1 MFGICSP
8 LCRGFW
14 CFQQWGRWPGGD
26 IMSFV
31 WRCSRSSRGRVSSD
45 MAVRKV
51 SSAGL
56 VWGYRKKLG
65 LCWGAQLLLLI
76 SLWGFW
82 KSLPPAAGC
91 CEQSSIPLWA
101 VLVLLGSSSLFPP
114 SFPGLRGPGVGS
126 WSESF
131 NWTCFLAKPV
141 LLNFTTATSPPFLF
155 VLVKGELCNVSS
167 ELAVFEHGY
176 ELAVQELSDKLFP
189 CTVILQVVYEAELYL
204 TNSVYL
210 NTQFLI
216 STINF
221 KGCLISPVTER
232 EVSRRALAQKQMWG
246 KSNSIPLTA
255 SRCIYPH
262 GCPCY
267 VLT

>member
-1 MFGICSP
+1 M
-8 LCRGFW
+8 
-14 CFQQWGRWPGGD
+14 
-26 IMSFV
+26 
-31 WRCSRSSRGRVSSD
+31 
-45 MAVRKV
+45 
-51 SSAGL
+51 
-56 VWGYRKKLG
+56 
-65 LCWGAQLLLLI
+65 
-76 SLWGFW
+76 
-82 KSLPPAAGC
+82 GC
-91 CEQSSIPLWA
+91 A
-101 VLVLLGSSSLFPP
+101 GSSWLQCPLPP
-114 SFPGLRGPGVGS
+114 SFPELRGPGVGS
-126 WSESF
+126 RSESF

-141 LLNFTTATSPPFLF
+141 LLNLTTARSPPFLF

-232 EVSRRALAQKQMWG
+232 EVFRRALAQKQMWG

-255 SRCIYPH
+255 SRWIYPH
-262 GCPCY
+262 GCPCSGPISKQNSIKMLFCAGFGSFSPPPCY
-267 VLT
+267 YPESSPPTSAARTEPCWPCCWTVSAFIPKQQGNASIHF